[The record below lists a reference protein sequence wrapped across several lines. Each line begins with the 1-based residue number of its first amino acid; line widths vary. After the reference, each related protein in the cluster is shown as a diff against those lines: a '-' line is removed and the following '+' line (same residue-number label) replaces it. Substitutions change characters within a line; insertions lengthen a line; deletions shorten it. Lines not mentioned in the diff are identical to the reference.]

1 MLQEA
6 LGSTRRELED
16 VGAKWHAA
24 TLEVERLR
32 RLAAEHEGE
41 RKSWTQIQVR
51 SLLALLVPRVIA
63 LLGDESMRAS
73 ATSVVA

>member
-1 MLQEA
+1 MLQEV

-32 RLAAEHEGE
+32 RLAVEHEGE

-51 SLLALLVPRVIA
+51 SLLQ
-63 LLGDESMRAS
+63 
-73 ATSVVA
+73 